1 VHTTGDRGV
10 GRLSWTSA
18 GFDHGCATVP
28 QKGMTMKSTMALST
42 DNFFRTQ
49 RIEIGCRAC
58 DERLVTVAE
67 ADALRASV
75 GTSPW
80 PDAVSRSKK

>member
-1 VHTTGDRGV
+1 
-10 GRLSWTSA
+10 
-18 GFDHGCATVP
+18 
-28 QKGMTMKSTMALST
+28 MKSTMALST

-58 DERLVTVAE
+58 DERLLTVAE

-75 GTSPW
+75 GMSQSP
-80 PDAVSRSKK
+80 DVVRRSKK